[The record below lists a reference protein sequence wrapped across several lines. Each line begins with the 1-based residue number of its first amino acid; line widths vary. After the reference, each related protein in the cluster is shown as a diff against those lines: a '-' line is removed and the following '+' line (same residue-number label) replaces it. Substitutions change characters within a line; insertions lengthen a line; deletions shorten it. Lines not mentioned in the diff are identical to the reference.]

1 MEPVLAR
8 LRASYPDSSGRTL
21 RQWLY
26 DGRVRVDGQVTRDP
40 RTPVAPEAIVSVGAP
55 APDLPAPLALVHE
68 DDALLVIVKPPGLLT
83 IATPNQ
89 RQRTAYRLVWDY
101 LAVRRPPGRPFVV
114 HRLDRET
121 SGLLVLAKTPDA
133 KQRLQA
139 QFEARAVERRYQA
152 VVEGVVTAPEGRLDS
167 RLAETRDLRV
177 RPVTGRTAGGAAR
190 RAVTDYRVQ
199 RRGRDAT
206 LLELALGTGRRH
218 QIRVQLAALGHP
230 VLGDAAH
237 GSRRDPLGRLCLHA
251 VALGFVHPVT
261 RQRVRFESPAPATF
275 ARLVR

>member
-8 LRASYPDSSGRTL
+8 LRAIHPDSSGRTL
-21 RQWLY
+21 RQWLRE
-26 DGRVRVDGQVTRDP
+26 GRVRVDGEVTRDP
-40 RTPVAPEAIVSVGAP
+40 RAPVAPGSIVSVGAP
-55 APDLPAPLALVHE
+55 APHLPAPLSLVHE

-83 IATPNQ
+83 IATERE

-101 LAVRRPPGRPFVV
+101 LAARRPPGRPFVV

-121 SGLLVLAKTPDA
+121 SGLLVVAKTPAA

-152 VVEGVVTAPEGRLDS
+152 VVEGAVAAPAGRLDS
-167 RLAETRDLRV
+167 PLAETRDLRV
-177 RPVTGRTAGGAAR
+177 RPVAGRAAGSAAR
-190 RAVTDYRVQ
+190 RAVTDYRVL

-251 VALGFVHPVT
+251 SALGFVHPAT
-261 RQRVRFESPAPATF
+261 HRPVRFESPAPDTF